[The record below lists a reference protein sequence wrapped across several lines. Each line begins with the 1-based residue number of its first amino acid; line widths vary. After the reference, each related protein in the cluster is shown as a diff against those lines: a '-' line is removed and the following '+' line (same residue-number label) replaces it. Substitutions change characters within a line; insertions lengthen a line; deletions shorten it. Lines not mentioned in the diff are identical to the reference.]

1 MRYKVFLGALVLKQS
16 PNDLKQYQAITLDNG
31 LRVLLIHND
40 DSNKSAAALAV
51 NVGHF
56 NDPKERQ
63 GLAHFLEH
71 MLFLGTEK
79 YPQGSEYQKFISQ
92 YGGSHNAWTA
102 TEHTCFFFDIACNH
116 FQSALDRFSQ
126 FFIAPLLSDEFV
138 IKERQNIDAE
148 FTLKLKDDIRRLYD
162 VHKETIN
169 QLHPF
174 SQFSVG
180 NLDTL
185 ADRDGICISAEVR
198 QFFNQYYRAH
208 YMTLALEGPQD
219 LAELKA
225 LAVEKFGDIKPA
237 KTDLPAI
244 KQPLYLA
251 ENQQIKIDVHPVKND
266 HQLIISFAMEGI
278 DKYYQD
284 KPESILAYLL
294 GHEGKG
300 SILSLLK
307 KQQWAM
313 SLTAG
318 SGINGSNFKDFNIS
332 IALTELGEQHI
343 DEIIEIVFSYIQL
356 LKNNKI
362 APHYYQ
368 EKQQISQLSF
378 TYHEKMRAIDSVSQL
393 AINMQHYPVD
403 DYIYGDYIMTGMSDK
418 HLGRLL
424 NYLSADNLRIIH
436 VSQNNTFDQTSFW
449 YQVPYSVNVIPAD
462 QLSHWQALTKTSN
475 IKNQWHAELRLP
487 DINPYISGIPEIYV
501 NEYIDEA
508 EQKNNG
514 QAEKTPVKTIDN
526 NGLTVWYKQDTTFKV
541 PKGYLYI
548 GIDSPFAIA
557 SIENIAMTRLFVD
570 LYSDTVVEENY
581 DAELAGIHY
590 HLYAHQGGMTLQLSG
605 ISENQN
611 LLLTKL
617 LSQLKKHQVT
627 QAHFELFKQQLIKH
641 WQNSDKSKSISQ
653 LFACL
658 SSLMQPNNPSSAT
671 LAHALININYAQ
683 YLNFCQQLF
692 RQVTVE
698 VLIHGNWLPH
708 HAKQISHNIKQA
720 FNDGINSKN
729 TVLCPVIDIS
739 KQQTLLYPITLT
751 DHDHASVIYT
761 PMSDKKDRT
770 TALTMLTSHLLSP
783 LFFQQMRTE
792 KQYGYIVGVGY
803 VPINRY
809 PGIAFYI
816 QSPHTNAIELAEVM
830 DEFISESL
838 SYIGD
843 ISLDDWQEITQGLAG
858 QLQEKDQNLRIKS
871 QRFWAAICN
880 QDELFKHKEQL
891 LNEILSLTLSQ
902 VKDFIND
909 DLRPDNT
916 PDRIILYSQ
925 AKEYQDKKEA
935 ALKPI
940 ETQHLVGKI
949 IKADDF
955 TKKSKRKY

>member
-1 MRYKVFLGALVLKQS
+1 VFLGALVLKQS

-31 LRVLLIHND
+31 LRVLLVHNN

-102 TEHTCFFFDIACNH
+102 TEHTCFFFDIASHH

-169 QLHPF
+169 QKHPF

-185 ADRDGICISAEVR
+185 ADRNDSCISKEVR
-198 QFFNQYYRAH
+198 DFFNQYYCAH
-208 YMTLALEGPQD
+208 YMTLALEGPQSLAD
-219 LAELKA
+219 LKTLAEQ
-225 LAVEKFGDIKPA
+225 KFSDVKPA
-237 KTDLPAI
+237 KNQIPVI
-244 KQPLYLA
+244 NQPLYLA
-251 ENQQIKIDVHPVKND
+251 VHQQIKIDVHPVKND
-266 HQLIISFAMEGI
+266 HQLIISFAMESI
-278 DKYYQD
+278 DKYYQG

-300 SILSLLK
+300 SVLSVLK
-307 KQQWAM
+307 KQRWAM

-343 DEIIEIVFSYIQL
+343 NDIVDVVFSYIQL

-362 APHYYQ
+362 AQHYYQ
-368 EKQQISQLSF
+368 EKQEISQLSF
-378 TYHEKMRAIDSVSQL
+378 TYHEKMRPIDSVSQL
-393 AINMQHYPVD
+393 VLNMHHYPVD
-403 DYIYGDYIMTGMSDK
+403 DYIYGDYMMTGMSDEHIEK
-418 HLGRLL
+418 LL
-424 NYLSADNLRIIH
+424 NYLSADNMRIIH
-436 VSQNNTFDQTSFW
+436 ISQNNSFDQTSFW
-449 YQVPYSVNVIPAD
+449 YQVPYKVNSIPAEKIA
-462 QLSHWQALTKTSN
+462 HWQDISLENTEQNFWLKQL
-475 IKNQWHAELRLP
+475 KLP
-487 DINPYISGIPEIYV
+487 DVNPYIVGTPEVYSSDIV
-501 NEYIDEA
+501 TEPNL
-508 EQKNNG
+508 NNDI
-514 QAEKTPVKTIDN
+514 QDKKTPVKIIDN
-526 NGLTVWYKQDTTFKV
+526 NGLSVWYKQDTTFKV

-590 HLYAHQGGMTLQLSG
+590 HLYAHQGGITLQISG
-605 ISENQN
+605 ISENQS

-617 LSQLKKHQVT
+617 LAQLKSHHVDKE
-627 QAHFELFKQQLIKH
+627 HFDLFKQQLIKH

-653 LFACL
+653 LFASL
-658 SSLMQPNNPSSAT
+658 SSLMQPNNPSSSALANT
-671 LAHALININYAQ
+671 LTNISYDQ
-683 YLNFCQQLF
+683 YNHFCQQLF
-692 RQVTVE
+692 NQVTVE
-698 VLIHGNWLPH
+698 VLIHGNWLIH
-708 HAKQISHNIKQA
+708 HANQISNDIKQA
-720 FNDGINSKN
+720 FSSGIDSKN
-729 TVLCPVIDIS
+729 IVQCPVIDIN
-739 KQQTLLYPITLT
+739 KQETLLYPISLS
-751 DHDHASVIYT
+751 DHDHASVIYI
-761 PMSDKKDRT
+761 PMLDKGDDT
-770 TALTMLTSHLLSP
+770 TALTMITSHLLSP
-783 LFFQQMRTE
+783 FFFQQMRTE

-816 QSPHTNAIELAEVM
+816 QSPHTDSVALVEIM
-830 DEFISESL
+830 DEFISDCL
-838 SYIGD
+838 TFLDD
-843 ISLDDWQEITQGLAG
+843 ISLDDWQELTQGLAG

-880 QDELFKHKEQL
+880 QDNLFIHKEQL
-891 LNEILSLTLSQ
+891 LNEILSLTLPQ
-902 VKDFIND
+902 VKEFISDKLMPENK
-909 DLRPDNT
+909 
-916 PDRIILYSQ
+916 PDRVILYSQ
-925 AKEYQDKKEA
+925 NNEAQDQEECSAKPFQPQQLA
-935 ALKPI
+935 
-940 ETQHLVGKI
+940 GKI
-949 IKADDF
+949 VKADDL